1 MKIIDVTL
9 RDGGH
14 AVDFDWPMHMA
25 REYYKLMSDLED
37 VDTIELGYWGQTS
50 KSCNTFYNLDFDKVC
65 DVTEGRGLNNVSIMI
80 DYHYCSHS
88 LADYPTEQNE
98 ISMIRMCSRKED
110 MQEALQF
117 GKALKEHTGINVSF
131 NIFNASS
138 YTADE
143 ILSVANQ
150 VKLYPFDYVYFA
162 DTHGSLDLT
171 TEFDKFEVAFDIFK
185 EHGKKVGFHLHDHS
199 GMAMVNYRE
208 LLKKGVHSSDT
219 SIRGM
224 GKGSGNLRLE
234 YVVNP
239 KKLQLLAEF
248 ILKYEKL
255 LTIIPIPYE
264 LITAKYGITDNYA
277 LEAKEKHLSMAEFDR
292 SCSKIKGLDRDT
304 YVKELI

>member
-14 AVDFDWPMHMA
+14 AVDFDWPMNMA
-25 REYYKLMSDLED
+25 REYYRLLSDLDD

-50 KSCNTFYNLDFDKVC
+50 KSSNTFYNLDFEKVC
-65 DVTEGRGLNNVSIMI
+65 DVTKRRGLNNVSIMI
-80 DYHYCSHS
+80 DYHYCSHN
-88 LADYPTEQNE
+88 LEDYPTKQNE

-117 GKALKEHTGINVSF
+117 GKALKEYTGINVSF

-138 YTADE
+138 YTIDE
-143 ILSVANQ
+143 ILFVAHR

-171 TEFDKFEVAFDIFK
+171 KEFDRFEQAFDIFK
-185 EHGKKVGFHLHDHS
+185 QHGKKVGFHLHDHS

-234 YVVNP
+234 YIVNP
-239 KKLQLLAEF
+239 DKLQLLANF
-248 ILKYEKL
+248 ILKYEDL
-255 LTIIPIPYE
+255 LTIIPMPYE

-277 LEAKEKHLSMAEFDR
+277 LEAKQKHMDIIEFDR
-292 SCSKIKGLDRDT
+292 SCSKIQGLDRDT
-304 YVKELI
+304 YVEELI